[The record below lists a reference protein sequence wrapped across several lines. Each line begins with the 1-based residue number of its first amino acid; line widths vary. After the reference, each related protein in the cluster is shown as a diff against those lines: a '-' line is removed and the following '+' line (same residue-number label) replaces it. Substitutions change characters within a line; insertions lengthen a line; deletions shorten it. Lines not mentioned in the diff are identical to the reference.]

1 MTDLERLFSHL
12 VRTLAAADP
21 ARLTAP
27 LSIADIQFGI
37 IPYRTHRRALAI
49 DSSEDYE
56 ALLLRLC
63 AGEGGLAHTEPPEL
77 QARFGQ
83 EVHSSNPD
91 LRLLREHG
99 DALVSL
105 SSVAVRRVLTADP
118 HDGYAPPPPPQP
130 PQPVERV
137 ANPDA
142 TPVET
147 LRPDG
152 LHTAHPVDLALEGE
166 RRLELELPA
175 DGEMLPLDEVRA
187 GTPELDG
194 AAAADAADAG
204 PMCLYCGGTLPVGR
218 QVNFCPHCGQ
228 SQTALRCP
236 ECQNEV
242 ELGWRHCVSCGAP
255 IETR

>member
-1 MTDLERLFSHL
+1 VTDLERLFSHL
-12 VRTLAAADP
+12 VRTVAAADP

-27 LSIADIQFGI
+27 LAIADIQFGI

-63 AGEGGLAHTEPPEL
+63 AGEGGLARTEPAEL

-83 EVHSSNPD
+83 ELQSTNPD

-105 SSVAVRRVLTADP
+105 SSVAVRRVLVADP
-118 HDGYAPPPPPQP
+118 HDGYAPPAPAAPA
-130 PQPVERV
+130 ER
-137 ANPDA
+137 AAPSDA
-142 TPVET
+142 APVET
-147 LRPDG
+147 LKPG
-152 LHTAHPVDLALEGE
+152 EAHTARPVDLALEGE

-175 DGEMLPLDEVRA
+175 EGDALPLDEVRA
-187 GTPELDG
+187 AAPDLDE
-194 AAAADAADAG
+194 AHVDTG

-218 QVNFCPHCGQ
+218 LVNFCPHCGQ
-228 SQTALRCP
+228 NQTALRCP
-236 ECQNEV
+236 ECQSEV

-255 IETR
+255 VGTR

>member
-12 VRTLAAADP
+12 VRTVAAADP

-63 AGEGGLAHTEPPEL
+63 AGEGGLARTEPPEL

-83 EVHSSNPD
+83 EAHSSNPD

-105 SSVAVRRVLTADP
+105 SSAAVRRVLAADP
-118 HDGYAPPPPPQP
+118 HDGYAPPPPPP
-130 PQPVERV
+130 APIER
-137 ANPDA
+137 AA
-142 TPVET
+142 TPDGTPQET
-147 LRPDG
+147 LKPG
-152 LHTAHPVDLALEGE
+152 GAHTARPVDLALEGE

-175 DGEMLPLDEVRA
+175 DGDALPLDEVRA
-187 GTPELDG
+187 AAPELDG
-194 AAAADAADAG
+194 APAEADVDAG
-204 PMCLYCGGTLPVGR
+204 SMCLYCGGTLPVGR
-218 QVNFCPHCGQ
+218 RVNFCPHCGQ

-236 ECQNEV
+236 ECQSEV

-255 IETR
+255 MEIR

>member
-1 MTDLERLFSHL
+1 VTDLERLFSHL
-12 VRTLAAADP
+12 VRTVATADP

-63 AGEGGLAHTEPPEL
+63 AGEGGLARTEPPEL

-83 EVHSSNPD
+83 ETQTTNPN

-99 DALVSL
+99 EALVSL
-105 SSVAVRRVLTADP
+105 SGAAVRRVLVSDP
-118 HDGYAPPPPPQP
+118 HDGYAPPAPAAPAQ
-130 PQPVERV
+130 R
-137 ANPDA
+137 ADA
-142 TPVET
+142 TDAAPVET
-147 LRPDG
+147 LNPREA
-152 LHTAHPVDLALEGE
+152 HTARPVDLVLEGE

-175 DGEMLPLDEVRA
+175 EGDTLPLDEVRA
-187 GTPELDG
+187 AAPDLDD
-194 AAAADAADAG
+194 AHADPG
-204 PMCLYCGGTLPVGR
+204 SMCLFCGATLPVGR

-236 ECQNEV
+236 ECQSEV

-255 IETR
+255 VAGR